1 MGTAT
6 SKDFFISYTHA
17 DKNWAEWIA
26 WHLEEASYTTILQAW
41 DFHAGGNFVLAMD
54 SATKQAG
61 RTIAVLSPDYF
72 ASKYTPSEW
81 AAAFRHD
88 PKGELGLLV
97 PVRVR
102 PCDVEGLLGQVVY
115 IDLVNQDEQTAR
127 STLLASL
134 QSGRQKPASAPP
146 FPSVAHTLLERP
158 SFPGALPRIWNIPYP
173 RNAYFTGRE
182 ELLTRLAAALQ
193 AGQTTAL
200 SQPQAISG
208 LGGIGKTQTALE
220 YAYRY
225 HQNYQAVLWA
235 RADTYDALISGFV
248 AFAELLQL
256 PQKEEKDQLKV
267 VQAVKD
273 WFKTHD
279 RWLLILDNADDL
291 ALVKDFL
298 PSAGGG
304 HTLLTTRAQSM
315 GRLAGRIEVDTL
327 AQAVGALFLLRR
339 AGLLAPDAELQ
350 QAGVGDRATALA
362 ITQELGGLPLALD
375 QAGAYIEKMQCSL
388 PDYLQLYREHR
399 ADLLKERGGL
409 VPDHPEPV
417 ATTWSLSFSKIEQT
431 NPAAADLLRLCAFL
445 HPDAIPEE
453 IITEGAEHLGPQLQ
467 AAATNPLAWNLAINA
482 PLSYSLLRRSPA
494 DHLLTIHR
502 LTQAVLKDGMDAPT
516 YRLWAERT
524 VQAVNTVLPADVDYG
539 ATSRYERCLSH
550 AKECALLIEQL
561 HLTSWAAARLLH
573 QTGVY
578 LYEHARYAEAE
589 PLYQRALHIWEAGAL
604 PGSTVPPF
612 SFLMLA
618 LLPLRTSIL

>member
-6 SKDFFISYTHA
+6 TKDFFISYTHA

-273 WFKTHD
+273 WLKMHD

-399 ADLLKERGGL
+399 AACSRNVEDSSPIILNLLPRRG
-409 VPDHPEPV
+409 PSPSARSSRP
-417 ATTWSLSFSKIEQT
+417 I
-431 NPAAADLLRLCAFL
+431 LL
-445 HPDAIPEE
+445 
-453 IITEGAEHLGPQLQ
+453 
-467 AAATNPLAWNLAINA
+467 
-482 PLSYSLLRRSPA
+482 
-494 DHLLTIHR
+494 
-502 LTQAVLKDGMDAPT
+502 
-516 YRLWAERT
+516 
-524 VQAVNTVLPADVDYG
+524 
-539 ATSRYERCLSH
+539 
-550 AKECALLIEQL
+550 LLICCGCVPFCIPMLSRKRSSPREQN
-561 HLTSWAAARLLH
+561 
-573 QTGVY
+573 
-578 LYEHARYAEAE
+578 
-589 PLYQRALHIWEAGAL
+589 I
-604 PGSTVPPF
+604 
-612 SFLMLA
+612 LA
-618 LLPLRTSIL
+618 LNCKRRRPIRWHGTLPSTRRCPIPCSGAALRIICSPSIG